1 MSLLQEHYEN
11 RTVEMI
17 IEGRRAL
24 VPMLHAAKIAKK
36 QILVCKARQL
46 QRFMAAT
53 PDIDLPITQKELE
66 NVMGKIIRLNRR
78 IPACV
83 KFIFDINEL
92 SSLSRKPGSRL
103 MKNN

>member
-11 RTVEMI
+11 RMVEMI

-36 QILVCKARQL
+36 QTLVRKAHQL
-46 QRFMAAT
+46 QRGLDAT
-53 PDIDLPITQKELE
+53 TGIGNDIIREELE
-66 NVMGKIIRLNRR
+66 KTMGKIIRLNRR

-83 KFIFDINEL
+83 KFI
-92 SSLSRKPGSRL
+92 
-103 MKNN
+103 

>member
-17 IEGRRAL
+17 IEGRCAL

-36 QILVCKARQL
+36 QILVRKARQL
-46 QRFMAAT
+46 QRGLAAT
-53 PDIDLPITQKELE
+53 TGIGHDIIREELE
-66 NVMGKIIRLNRR
+66 KTMGKIIRLNRR

-83 KFIFDINEL
+83 KFIFNINEL
-92 SSLSRKPGSRL
+92 SSLSRKPGSRA